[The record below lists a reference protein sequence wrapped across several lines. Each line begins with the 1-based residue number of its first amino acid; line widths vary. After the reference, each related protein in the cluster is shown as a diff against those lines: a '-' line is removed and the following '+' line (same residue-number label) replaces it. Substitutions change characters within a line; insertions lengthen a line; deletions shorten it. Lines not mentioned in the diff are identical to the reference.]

1 MQLRRG
7 PRDRTTWTLL
17 DFPLQVYARWTALFS
32 FGLSLFTC
40 QLERCV
46 FRNLQMSTAA
56 LYWIALDNTTTA
68 PHCTICDEFL
78 GNAIQRP
85 VLALCLLITLSIRI
99 PLSGLHETRHRHS
112 CGTLDS
118 SALSAH
124 PGTYFGL
131 CKLYP
136 DATSM
141 QNAGCGHLHH
151 AHCIGTGNNDRL
163 TASCPSGCPRAMFPR
178 EPVIFDRPTP
188 HIVVAWDGDKIDY
201 VPIPAPQGG
210 VAQSAPLRLTSDEV
224 VDLIRNFLSSKGFAL
239 PGLFMRIH
247 SRDAMTE

>member
-1 MQLRRG
+1 MC
-7 PRDRTTWTLL
+7 
-17 DFPLQVYARWTALFS
+17 LQKPS
-32 FGLSLFTC
+32 NEHCSLI
-40 QLERCV
+40 
-46 FRNLQMSTAA
+46 
-56 LYWIALDNTTTA
+56 LYIALDNTTTP

-78 GNAIQRP
+78 GNALPHP
-85 VLALCLLITLSIRI
+85 VLALCQLITLSIRI

-112 CGTLDS
+112 CATLDS

-131 CKLYP
+131 CKLYT

-151 AHCIGTGNNDRL
+151 AHCLRTGNNNRHM
-163 TASCPSGCPRAMFPR
+163 TSCPSGCPRAMFPR

-188 HIVVAWDGDKIDY
+188 HIIVAWDGDKIDY

-210 VAQSAPLRLTSDEV
+210 IAQSAPLQLTSDEV
-224 VDLIRNFLSSKGFAL
+224 VDLIRNFLSSKGFVL